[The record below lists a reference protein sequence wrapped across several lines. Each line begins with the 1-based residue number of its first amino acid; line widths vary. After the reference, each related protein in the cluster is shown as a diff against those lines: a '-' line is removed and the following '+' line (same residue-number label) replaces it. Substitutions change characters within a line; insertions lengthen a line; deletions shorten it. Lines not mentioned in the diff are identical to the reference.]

1 MAAISLKKQYEKCLD
16 ASNRLDSE
24 LQELGR
30 IASDVYGRELKADI
44 CNGDEIE
51 FRPIDD
57 EFICLEIEDI
67 IKQ

>member
-1 MAAISLKKQYEKCLD
+1 MNSKRSDLSIIAGIAHTAKNRWTAA
-16 ASNRLDSE
+16 
-24 LQELGR
+24 ELGR
-30 IASDVYGRELKADI
+30 IASGVYGRELKADI

-57 EFICLEIEDI
+57 EFICLKIEDI